1 MTAAD
6 ETTARVERATDA
18 TRTQA
23 SQVAETATGGARD
36 VMQQA
41 RDQAKSTARKVQDDV
56 RQRANEEASKFAETL
71 RSAST
76 QLDSMAQS
84 AGGDD
89 SLAANLVREGAQASR
104 RLATHIDE
112 GGLERVMADV
122 RSWARRNPGGF
133 LLGAAFAG
141 FVAGRVARNL
151 SAAMNNGGRSGE
163 YDAYGE
169 DFGYTPGTSLE
180 YGEDAY
186 PPAVAAGDVYPEPG
200 AAVGPTATGRL
211 SS

>member
-1 MTAAD
+1 M
-6 ETTARVERATDA
+6 TTADA
-18 TRTQA
+18 TRAQA
-23 SQVAETATGGARD
+23 SQVAETATDQARD

-41 RDQAKSTARKVQDDV
+41 RTQAKSTARKVEHDL
-56 RQRANEEASKFAETL
+56 RTRANEEASKFAQTL
-71 RSAST
+71 QNASS

-84 AGGDD
+84 AGED
-89 SLAANLVREGAQASR
+89 SLASNLVREGAQATR
-104 RLATHIDE
+104 RLASHIDE
-112 GGLERVMADV
+112 GGLDRVMADV

-151 SAAMNNGGRSGE
+151 SGATSNSGDSQQGLQ
-163 YDAYGE
+163 YDADGE

-180 YGEDAY
+180 YGENAF
-186 PPAVAAGDVYPEPG
+186 PQTVAAGDVYPDPG
-200 AAVGPTATGRL
+200 ATVGPTGSGGL